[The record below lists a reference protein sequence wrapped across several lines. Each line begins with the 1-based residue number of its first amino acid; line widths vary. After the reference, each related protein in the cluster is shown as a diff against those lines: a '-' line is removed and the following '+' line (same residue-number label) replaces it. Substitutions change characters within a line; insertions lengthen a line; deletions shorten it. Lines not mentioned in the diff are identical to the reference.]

1 MMFKHAGSGL
11 EPATPDASPDEDY
24 LDLIET
30 AFLFGNIDMGQV
42 KLVLTWLELESTTAN
57 AMRRSH

>member
-1 MMFKHAGSGL
+1 MMLKHAGSDL
-11 EPATPDASPDEDY
+11 EVATSDAGPDEDY

-30 AFLFGNIDMGQV
+30 AFLFGDIDMGQV

-57 AMRRSH
+57 PCRRPH